1 MIRLIEVT
9 QDDIDNGKPGE
20 CNSCA
25 IALALRREYKT
36 DRVDVGID
44 DYSLPYLMVNT
55 NPFEVKTKWK
65 DLNIN
70 SFMESDVLDFIDCF
84 DNQNNMYYPIPK
96 PFTLEVV
103 EWYKIK

>member
-1 MIRLIEVT
+1 MWLSGLR
-9 QDDIDNGKPGE
+9 N
-20 CNSCA
+20 CA

-84 DNQNNMYYPIPK
+84 DNQNNMYYPRPK

-103 EWYKIK
+103 E